1 MTAGVRGAASRS
13 PAPEAQSPR
22 DRLLGRDY
30 WAVLSTPHPDTT
42 ADDVTNHVDAHV
54 AWLLKL
60 ESDGTLFL
68 SGPLTKGPGVRP
80 GSGLAIF
87 RAESASRA
95 AEIAAEDPFVRAG
108 LRSFEVFGWRLNE
121 GTIDLRLSLGTGSYD
136 WR

>member
-1 MTAGVRGAASRS
+1 MAEAAGSAAAGAVRDA
-13 PAPEAQSPR
+13 
-22 DRLLGRDY
+22 LLGRDY
-30 WAVLSTPHPDTT
+30 WVVISTPHPETT
-42 ADDVTNHVDAHV
+42 AEQIGAHVDDHI

-68 SGPLTKGPGVRP
+68 SGPLTSGPDIRP
-80 GSGLAIF
+80 GAGLTVL
-87 RAESASRA
+87 RADSAARA